1 MTEIFQTA
9 EEVAALKPGQRDAL
23 MRWPVKSG
31 DDTVIYYP
39 GVVGETRV
47 LGIKEKEPDFE
58 DSSFTEAEKDTLKK
72 LFHGTF
78 TKRSAELVKM
88 SEPTSYIIHS
98 TK

>member
-1 MTEIFQTA
+1 M
-9 EEVAALKPGQRDAL
+9 AALKPGQRDAL

-47 LGIKEKEPDFE
+47 LGVKEKEPDFE

-72 LFHGTF
+72 LLHGTF
-78 TKRSAELVKM
+78 TKRSAELV
-88 SEPTSYIIHS
+88 END
-98 TK
+98 